1 MNRFLRS
8 TDLDAWSRERALGFG
23 RFVWTKSWP
32 TGVGFATGN
41 VLIPW
46 LGAGRHF
53 DWKDTALWFGWGL
66 VCGFFWA
73 TVTWWNRE
81 RAFRNASGGR
91 SGAAD

>member
-1 MNRFLRS
+1 MDQVLANRRRLCDWQRS
-8 TDLDAWSRERALGFG
+8 DTLAGG
-23 RFVWTKSWP
+23 RP
-32 TGVGFATGN
+32 T
-41 VLIPW
+41 L
-46 LGAGRHF
+46 